1 MGKFPVKRRLSPEE
15 RRALELLA
23 SNPNGA
29 TEELLVHGQ
38 ELYSPHADRPRRRW
52 TYDGTTP
59 EHQGPRCQDIRGRS
73 HDDHGCW
80 PEGARRLIELGPGT
94 RRCGRRWIPA

>member
-1 MGKFPVKRRLSPEE
+1 MGKFPLKRRLSPEE

-23 SNPNGA
+23 SNPDGA

-59 EHQGPRCQDIRGRS
+59 EHQGPGWQDIRGCS
-73 HDDHGCW
+73 HDDHRCR
-80 PEGARRLIELGPGT
+80 PEGARRLIEHRPPLRPP
-94 RRCGRRWIPA
+94 ISSA